1 MVEQIIN
8 DGLGNVITLKYD
20 SDTDRVLVK
29 NSGVNENFREVHLN
43 DSIEVIEDVL
53 SIEDTFGPNDWIN
66 YTDDFGRTEMQLF
79 WDEHKKDKV
88 TRGLSK

>member
-20 SDTDRVLVK
+20 SDTDKVLVK
-29 NSGVNENFREVHLN
+29 NSGVNENFREIHLN
-43 DSIEVIEDVL
+43 DSIEVIEDVI
-53 SIEDTFGPNDWIN
+53 SIEDTLGPNDWNN

-88 TRGLSK
+88 TRGLR